1 MSTLKYPPGS
11 SEAEAQ
17 GCICSPTLNRHGK
30 GTLHGQPRFY
40 VHPKCPVHQVEAE
53 QQAHERGDVWVIR
66 SPRVMTKMS
75 QPGAEPANVFED
87 RQTPGQWRV
96 EWFDDDGRCE
106 LEIFTGH
113 DARRQA
119 LRYAMRKYGHFKEV
133 QSEEQSEAPRLP

>member
-1 MSTLKYPPGS
+1 MSTLKAPPGS
-11 SEAEAQ
+11 SKAVAQ
-17 GCICSPTLNRHGK
+17 GCICSPTLDRHGK

-40 VHPKCPVHQVEAE
+40 VHPRCPVHQVE
-53 QQAHERGDVWVIR
+53 R
-66 SPRVMTKMS
+66 SNRPANEASFRPFGARDMMTRTS

-106 LEIFTGH
+106 LEIFTGR

-119 LRYAMRKYGHFKEV
+119 LRYAMRKYGHFREV
-133 QSEEQSEAPRLP
+133 QLQEQGEAPRLR